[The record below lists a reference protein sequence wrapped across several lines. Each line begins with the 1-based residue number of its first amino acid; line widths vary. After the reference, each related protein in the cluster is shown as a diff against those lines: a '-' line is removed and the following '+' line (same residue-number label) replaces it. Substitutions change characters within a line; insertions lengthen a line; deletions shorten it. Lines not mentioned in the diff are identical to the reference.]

1 VQGVCLLAG
10 AGLASRITLPTHGRE
25 RHERSHVRREIAE
38 GMRWLWHNAAVRTL
52 AITIVT
58 FNVTFGAAWSV
69 LVLYSLERLGMGEIG
84 FGLLTS
90 ALACGGLAGTL
101 SFGWLE
107 RHVSLGNIM
116 RVGLIVETLTHLVL
130 AVNTLP
136 AVALVV
142 FFVFG
147 AHAFIWGTI
156 SATIRQRAVPTQMQ
170 GRVASLYMI
179 GVTGGMVLGSV
190 LGGLIASRW
199 GITAPFWFAF
209 VGSALFLA
217 LIWRQLVH
225 VAHADAE
232 TVEQDPSPVT
242 E

>member
-1 VQGVCLLAG
+1 
-10 AGLASRITLPTHGRE
+10 
-25 RHERSHVRREIAE
+25 
-38 GMRWLWHNAAVRTL
+38 
-52 AITIVT
+52 
-58 FNVTFGAAWSV
+58 
-69 LVLYSLERLGMGEIG
+69 MGEVG

-116 RVGLIVETLTHLVL
+116 RGGSDHRDPHPPRAGREHA
-130 AVNTLP
+130 AVRWRM
-136 AVALVV
+136 VV

-156 SATIRQRAVPTQMQ
+156 STTIRQRAVPTQMQ

-225 VAHADAE
+225 IAHADEE
-232 TVEQDPSPVT
+232 TAVEHRSRSRQDPSPPTGKPAAPRLASTKWSVHRWVGSGALT
-242 E
+242 FPVAGSRPLTGLRGFRVQRMSTPRRSAGSARCT